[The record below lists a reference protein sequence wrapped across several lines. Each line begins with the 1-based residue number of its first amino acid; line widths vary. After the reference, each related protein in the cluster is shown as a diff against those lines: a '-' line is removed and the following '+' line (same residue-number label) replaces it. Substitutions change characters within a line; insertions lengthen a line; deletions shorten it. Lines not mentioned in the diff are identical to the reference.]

1 MSCLH
6 GHSGARTHDLLVVTQ
21 MLSRLSYVPVIKIII
36 LLSYFNHNRKTQERQ
51 NHSQTN
57 FRQPPL

>member
-21 MLSRLSYVPVIKIII
+21 MLSRLSYVPVTKIII
-36 LLSYFNHNRKTQERQ
+36 LLSYFNHNRKTQER
-51 NHSQTN
+51 
-57 FRQPPL
+57 